1 MIKTVVT
8 YIGICALLVI
18 ATALTAA
25 RKPAD
30 DSTSIV
36 TNYLKANLPAF
47 ISSTQQLQTAAQAV
61 KANDT
66 ASVNRARLALANCR
80 LQYKRVSF
88 LLEYFFSHETVV
100 FNLPPKYEVDE
111 PDMEYQ
117 HPIGL
122 QVIESLLYEDSVMQ
136 GHTTALLQ
144 QVENLTLSAEELP
157 ALLYQFTASENQVL
171 ESIRLELIR
180 IIALYI
186 TGYDAPLLKSGM
198 EESSVAMQGINEI
211 LTPYLTNYNGRDS
224 LQRYLIQGMLFLQA
238 SKGFDEFNRLTFLT
252 GYALPLQQQLNN
264 FAHTVQPVQ
273 PGTTPALNTMA
284 TLFSPGA
291 LNKDVFIK
299 DSLTNNNELVTLGK
313 QLFSEKALSGDNSRS
328 CASCHQPGKYF
339 TDGLPRNTVL
349 NSQHVLPRNTPT
361 LLYSVYQ
368 YSQFWDGRSKT
379 IAEQAGTVLHNKDE
393 MAMNDDTVVY
403 RLHNSHYAASFKNI
417 WADDKD
423 AISIPHV
430 TLALAAYIKTL
441 TPFQSAFDRYM
452 QGDHTALSAK
462 QQQGFN
468 VFMGKA
474 ACATC
479 HFAPLFNGLVPPL
492 YNRSEYEIAGTTA
505 TDNFDNPVMD
515 TDNGRYNYFPIQF
528 YAKAFKTPTVRNA
541 AVTGPYMHNGAFK
554 TLENVVE
561 FYNKGG
567 AAGMGLQERGQTL
580 PSLQLHLSAYEKE
593 CLIAFIQALTDKP
606 LQQ

>member
-1 MIKTVVT
+1 MTKTWFT

-30 DSTSIV
+30 DSTTIV

-47 ISSTQQLQTAAQAV
+47 TASARQLQTAAGAV

-66 ASVNRARLALANCR
+66 ASINHVRLALANCR
-80 LQYKRVSF
+80 LQYKKVSF

-122 QVIESLLYEDSVMQ
+122 QVIEALLYEDSVMQ
-136 GHTTALLQ
+136 GHTAALLQ
-144 QVENLTLSAEELP
+144 QVESLAQSAEELP
-157 ALLYQFTASENQVL
+157 ALLYQFTASESQVM
-171 ESIRLELIR
+171 ESIRLEMIR
-180 IIALYI
+180 IITLYI

-198 EESSVAMQGINEI
+198 EESSVGLQGMNEI
-211 LTPYLTNYNGRDS
+211 LAPYLTNYNGRDS
-224 LQRYLIQGMLFLQA
+224 LQYYINQGMQFLQA
-238 SKGFDEFNRLTFLT
+238 SEGFDKFDRLYFLT
-252 GYALPLQQQLNN
+252 AYALPLQQQLNN
-264 FAHTVQPVQ
+264 LPHTLQPVQ
-273 PGTTPALNTMA
+273 LNTAPALNTTV
-284 TLFSPGA
+284 TLFNPVA
-291 LNKDVFIK
+291 LNKDAFIK
-299 DSLTNNNELVTLGK
+299 DSLANNKNLVTLGK
-313 QLFSEKALSGDNSRS
+313 QLFSEMALSGDCSRS
-328 CASCHQPGKYF
+328 CATCHQPGKYF
-339 TDGLPRNTVL
+339 TDGLPRNTVM
-349 NSQHVLPRNTPT
+349 NSHTDLPRNTPT

-379 IAEQAGTVLHNKDE
+379 ITEQAGTVLHNKDE

-403 RLHNSHYAASFKNI
+403 RLHNSQYASAFKKV
-417 WADDKD
+417 WATGEN
-423 AISIPHV
+423 AVSIQHV
-430 TLALAAYIKTL
+430 TMALAAYIKTL

-452 QGDHTALSAK
+452 QGDHTALSPK
-462 QQQGFN
+462 QQEGFN

-479 HFAPLFNGLVPPL
+479 HFAPLFNGLIPPL
-492 YNRSEYEIAGTTA
+492 YNRTEYEIVGTTA
-505 TDNFDNPVMD
+505 NDNFEKPLAD

-541 AVTGPYMHNGAFK
+541 AVTAPYMHNGAFK
-554 TLENVVE
+554 TLESVVE
-561 FYNKGG
+561 FYDKGG
-567 AAGMGLQERGQTL
+567 AAGMGLNEPGQTL
-580 PSLQLHLSAYEKE
+580 PHLKLHLTAHEKE
-593 CLIAFIQALTDKP
+593 CLIAFMEALTDNK
-606 LQQ
+606 QQ